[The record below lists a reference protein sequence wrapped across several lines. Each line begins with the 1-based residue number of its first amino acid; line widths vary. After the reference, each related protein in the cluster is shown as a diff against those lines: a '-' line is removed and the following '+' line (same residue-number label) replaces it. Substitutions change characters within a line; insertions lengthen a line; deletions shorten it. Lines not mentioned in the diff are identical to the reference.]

1 MFLFILFGFSVMHV
15 YADGADADTG
25 VADLVLSCLLVE
37 DAAAHSGM
45 GGGGGGGFSRSPAT
59 LVLKGVPVGPDQSL
73 EMLSPFIPAADPD
86 PALVLFEATVSKPDI
101 PKAEVLLHADCNGQ
115 EVTCE
120 MSRFSPSDSVKGSDQ
135 AFFMVSLSVE
145 SVDFST
151 SLILQTLKVEQPAQ
165 RQSRLG
171 LPLSA
176 SGSMQTE
183 VIMVVHSDVQA
194 LTAPLKGDVLLPCGF
209 KQQDSL
215 LGPHVHI
222 EWRVQHRGKGRKVLE
237 VKVPLEDAEGE
248 AEMRAE
254 RSGSWVSAEGVVSDG
269 DASLTLSGLR
279 VADEGT
285 YICTVSIGHFHAQQV
300 IQLSVIKLPEVSL
313 SDYRLVLKS
322 DTTLSCHSSKY
333 YPLDAQIE
341 WYSRGPED
349 TERVV
354 FSGKASLSSHRRH
367 GDGTFS
373 ISSHLSV
380 PHTITPGTEI
390 TCVVSHPALEAPLS
404 ETATVKTPESES
416 YWWVL
421 GFLIITVLFFYQL
434 MNQ

>member
-1 MFLFILFGFSVMHV
+1 MHV
-15 YADGADADTG
+15 HADGADGGAA

-37 DAAAHSGM
+37 DGAAHGGM
-45 GGGGGGGFSRSPAT
+45 GGGGGGGGGFSRSPAT
-59 LVLKGVPVGPDQSL
+59 LVLKGVPVGPDQSP
-73 EMLSPFIPAADPD
+73 EMLTPFIPAADPD
-86 PALVLFEATVSKPDI
+86 PAHVLFEATVSKPDI
-101 PKAEVLLHADCNGQ
+101 PNADVLLHADCNGQ
-115 EVTCE
+115 EVACE
-120 MSRFSPSDSVKGSDQ
+120 MSRFSPSDSFKGSDQ

-151 SLILQTLKVEQPAQ
+151 SLILQTVKVEEPTE

-171 LPLSA
+171 LPLSP

-183 VIMVVHSDVQA
+183 VIMVVHSDVKS
-194 LTAPLKGDVLLPCGF
+194 LTAPLRGDVLLPCGF
-209 KQQDSL
+209 KQQDSPL
-215 LGPHVHI
+215 APDVHI
-222 EWRVQHRGKGRKVLE
+222 EWRVQHRGKGRKVLAM
-237 VKVPLEDAEGE
+237 KVPLEDAEGK
-248 AEMRAE
+248 AEMHAE
-254 RSGSWVSAEGVVSDG
+254 RSGSSVSTEGVVSDG
-269 DASLTLSGLR
+269 DASLALSGVR

-285 YICTVSIGHFHAQQV
+285 YICTVSIGEFHAQQV

-313 SDYRLVLKS
+313 SDYKLVLKS

-349 TERVV
+349 TEQVL
-354 FSGKASLSSHRRH
+354 FAGKASLSSHRRH

-380 PHTITPGTEI
+380 PQTIVPGTEI

-404 ETATVKTPESES
+404 ETATVKNPETES

-421 GFLIITVLFFYQL
+421 GFLIITVLFFHQV